1 MSEIKII
8 KLPTIGQPYSIKTRK
23 QGRTRSISS
32 ILDNDL
38 QKQINKKKR
47 KEVHDSVTE
56 GYREDLAIMLNEY
69 TGDTKFILDIKSQVD
84 SKGVECLTL
93 KQRMIA
99 IRILTSEKNKA

>member
-38 QKQINKKKR
+38 QKQINKKKI
-47 KEVHDSVTE
+47 KEVNDSVTE
-56 GYREDLAIMLNEY
+56 IYREDLAIMLNEY
-69 TGDTKFILDIKSQVD
+69 IGDCNFILDIKRQVD
-84 SKGVECLTL
+84 SKGIECLTF

-99 IRILTSEKNKA
+99 IRIIINEKKST